1 MVRGSPNESGT
12 PTATSHRSVEG
23 HPTMATRLFVG
34 NLSFNA
40 TEGELLDLFKTAGNV
55 VKCELIVDKFTS
67 KSRGFA
73 FVEMGTQE
81 EATKAIEML
90 NGKDLGG
97 RAMTVNEARP
107 REERSGG
114 GGGYGGGG
122 GGRRDFG
129 GGGGGRRDRD
139 RR

>member
-1 MVRGSPNESGT
+1 
-12 PTATSHRSVEG
+12 
-23 HPTMATRLFVG
+23 MATRLFVG
-34 NLSFNA
+34 NLSFTS

-81 EATKAIEML
+81 EATKAIEMF

-107 REERSGG
+107 REERPGG
-114 GGGYGGGG
+114 GGGGG

-129 GGGGGRRDRD
+129 GGGRRDRD